1 MSQSRQRLSPQPP
14 SGPPDAGF
22 GMYVSSEMRCVAIA
36 RIESAAPPL
45 PATFQAIRP
54 IRFISGIIRGWTALQ
69 ATHARWIVRNYD
81 LEFLKHFS
89 MVIVFL
95 GTVTFGLILF
105 AHHLNGKAKRDIDPG
120 VQQRLLARIAPVGE
134 VYAGATGAAAQA
146 EALKAAAAAATASV
160 AYGGTMDGSV
170 VFGNLCT
177 GCHTSGAGGAPK
189 LDAAGIG
196 ARVAAQGLDMLIKN
210 AITGYTG
217 TAGVMPAKG
226 GNPALTDDQV
236 KATVEWMVSQS
247 K

>member
-1 MSQSRQRLSPQPP
+1 M
-14 SGPPDAGF
+14 D
-22 GMYVSSEMRCVAIA
+22 
-36 RIESAAPPL
+36 
-45 PATFQAIRP
+45 
-54 IRFISGIIRGWTALQ
+54 
-69 ATHARWIVRNYD
+69 
-81 LEFLKHFS
+81 FLKRFS

-95 GTVTFGLILF
+95 SILTLGLILF
-105 AHHLNGKAKRDIDPG
+105 AMYLNGKLERDVDPG
-120 VQQRLLARIAPVGE
+120 VQQRVLARIAPVGQ

-170 VFGNLCT
+170 IYGNLCT
-177 GCHTSGAGGAPK
+177 GCHTAGVAGAPK

-196 ARVAAQGLDMLIKN
+196 ARLAEQGLDMLVTN

-217 TAGVMPAKG
+217 SAGVMPAKG

-236 KATVEWMVSQS
+236 KATVEWMVAQS